1 MCSSLLWYIRVT
13 TGRSNKSAFIA
24 KNATRGRQS
33 GGCISSS
40 YCRAATDGS
49 YSQPASQLMVVATTA
64 AATATETAVAI
75 AMQQAVQ
82 RGTRYIVSNGKSG
95 NRRQSK
101 CCFFQQSNNQAVVKA
116 RRASIPIRAMQGQCL
131 SFNRSGG
138 CMGNSDCSV
147 SSGGCIRQQSLVDN
161 RRN

>member
-1 MCSSLLWYIRVT
+1 VT

-64 AATATETAVAI
+64 AATATATAVAIAI

-82 RGTRYIVSNGKSG
+82 RGMRYIVSNGKSG

-101 CCFFQQSNNQAVVKA
+101 CFFFPTKPQSSCGEGEKSKHPHQSDAGSMFVVQSQWRLHGQQRLQRIEWWLRTATVIG
-116 RRASIPIRAMQGQCL
+116 R
-131 SFNRSGG
+131 
-138 CMGNSDCSV
+138 
-147 SSGGCIRQQSLVDN
+147 
-161 RRN
+161 